1 MSLFLC
7 TLRTPPIPTPEA
19 SVERVKV
26 SSGQGIVNTVCLQ
39 RESLRATKALVISS
53 VHTSWYGAFSL
64 VPLVRGWAM
73 EENRGINLR

>member
-1 MSLFLC
+1 MSPLLC

-26 SSGQGIVNTVCLQ
+26 SSGEGIVNTVCLQ
-39 RESLRATKALVISS
+39 RESLRATKSLVMSS

-64 VPLVRGWAM
+64 VASVRGWAM
-73 EENRGINLR
+73 EENPEINLW